1 MDCLALPIPQGR
13 ERCGYIFVGE
23 EDDTT
28 WVVPIEL
35 KSGGIGNVNHVLR
48 QLEGGAMTADAWLPE
63 GGEFELLPVVAHA
76 KPIRRRSLNR
86 LRSFRVSLRGK
97 ERAPEITRCGC
108 ALLPLLVDRAA
119 SGV

>member
-13 ERCGYIFVGE
+13 EGCDYIFVGE

-63 GGEFELLPVVAHA
+63 GGEFELLPVVAH
-76 KPIRRRSLNR
+76 
-86 LRSFRVSLRGK
+86 GK
-97 ERAPEITRCGC
+97 ADWAEVTEQASQLQGLVAWQGEGAGDHMRCG
-108 ALLPLLVDRAA
+108 
-119 SGV
+119 